1 MVLIKN
7 YGKKIGT
14 VQKCEIQVGMALRSV
29 ARGCRLLFRSGG
41 THRSTAPTA
50 HRARYLSQEEG
61 QEQAKREESL
71 PGVNQVAE
79 K

>member
-1 MVLIKN
+1 
-7 YGKKIGT
+7 
-14 VQKCEIQVGMALRSV
+14 MALRSV
-29 ARGCRLLFRSGG
+29 ARGCRLLLRSGG
-41 THRSTAPTA
+41 SHRSTVPSTA
-50 HRARYLSQEEG
+50 HKARYLSQEEG